1 MPRITFINIYSHE
14 KKYQKAVFF
23 LKFMNQWIDL
33 REKLQ
38 ENRKKPIFTG
48 NIYGFL

>member
-1 MPRITFINIYSHE
+1 M
-14 KKYQKAVFF
+14 KKNTKKLFFF